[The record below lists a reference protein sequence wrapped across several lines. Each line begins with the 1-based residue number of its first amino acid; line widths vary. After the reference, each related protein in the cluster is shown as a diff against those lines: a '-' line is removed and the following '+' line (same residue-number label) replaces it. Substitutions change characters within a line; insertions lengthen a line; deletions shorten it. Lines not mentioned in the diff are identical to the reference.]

1 MASWFHA
8 RVRDHKCVIAERWPN
23 GEKHPQFQF
32 PTQQMERA
40 KCNSCARF
48 YLREGKPF
56 YASHEEEGED
66 HQQVMVDKS
75 DG

>member
-48 YLREGKPF
+48 YLRRKTILCF
-56 YASHEEEGED
+56 TKEEGED
-66 HQQVMVDKS
+66 HQQVVVDKS